1 MKRVLIA
8 GCGYVG
14 TRLAELLV
22 ADGFPGSLDAHAAP
36 APGSSGASGASG
48 SHTFQVYGLKRDPT
62 TLPPGVIPVAA
73 DVGDPGT
80 LSALPGAVD
89 ALVYAVAPAGR
100 SEDAYRTAYVDGPR
114 NVLRALAAGGH
125 PPSRFILVSSTG
137 VYGHTD
143 GRWVDEETPPEPA
156 DVTGQ
161 VLLEGEA
168 VVRDGAGTG
177 VVLRLGGIYGP
188 GRTTTVRRVLAGD
201 AGCPDPDRY
210 GNRIHRHDAAA
221 AIRHLLDLDA
231 PAPVYIGVD
240 RDPAP
245 LRDVYRW
252 IAERGGAPDPCRD
265 ETPESWEAS
274 GRRGTNKRCSSERL
288 VASGFQFRYP
298 SFREG
303 YAALME

>member
-14 TRLAELLV
+14 GRLAELLV
-22 ADGFPGSLDAHAAP
+22 AEGSQGSQGSQGFE
-36 APGSSGASGASG
+36 
-48 SHTFQVYGLKRDPT
+48 VYGLKRDPT
-62 TLPPGVIPVAA
+62 TLPLGVIPVAA
-73 DVGDPGT
+73 DVADPST
-80 LSALPGAVD
+80 LTGLPASLD
-89 ALVYAVAPAGR
+89 ALVYAVAPAGHN
-100 SEDAYRTAYVDGPR
+100 EAAYRTAYVDGLR
-114 NVLRALAAGGH
+114 NVLRALAAGDD
-125 PPSRFILVSSTG
+125 PPSRVILVSSTG
-137 VYGHTD
+137 VYGQTD

-156 DVTGQ
+156 DVTGRI
-161 VLLEGEA
+161 LLEGED
-168 VVRDGAGTG
+168 VVREGAGKG

-201 AGCPDPDRY
+201 AGCPAPDRY
-210 GNRIHRHDAAA
+210 GNRIHRDDAAA
-221 AIRHLLDLDA
+221 AIRHLLELDA

-252 IAERGGAPDPCRD
+252 IAEQGGAPDPCRD

-288 VASGFQFRYP
+288 VSSGFQFRYP
-298 SFREG
+298 SYREG
-303 YAALME
+303 YAGFIV